1 VLRLVASL
9 CLVATFAGAQQVLIA
24 GNDRRAAVAAT
35 ADGLVLPAG
44 PLTLVELLEAVA
56 GFLCRS
62 YLYDF
67 DALGR
72 ADDLRLSRALALD
85 ATGAEEV
92 LLAALAARG
101 FLALPID
108 EPRGI
113 FQVIDLGTPQRSV
126 PVPPLP
132 WRTAEEIE
140 RRPRLRE
147 LVLTALPIGNVD
159 AAVLANAMRDFYSL
173 QGAWHPG
180 VPTATAVGPHLLL
193 LYGFRDQLAPAIAA
207 VRQLDRLAA
216 PSATSATT
224 TTTTTAAAEHAA
236 LLRRLDAL
244 EREVADLRARLAERR

>member
-1 VLRLVASL
+1 MLRFVASL

-24 GNDRRAAVAAT
+24 GNERRAAVAAT
-35 ADGLVLPAG
+35 VDGLVLPAG
-44 PLTLVELLEAVA
+44 QLTLVELLEAVA

-147 LVLTALPIGNVD
+147 LVLTALPIDNVD

-180 VPTATAVGPHLLL
+180 VPTATAVGPRLLL

-207 VRQLDRLAA
+207 VRQLDRLAG
-216 PSATSATT
+216 PSATT
-224 TTTTTAAAEHAA
+224 TPAAAAADHAA
-236 LLRRLDAL
+236 MRRRLDAL
-244 EREVADLRARLAERR
+244 EREVADLRARVAERR

>member
-1 VLRLVASL
+1 MLRLVASL

-24 GNDRRAAVAAT
+24 GNERRAAVAAD
-35 ADGLVLPAG
+35 AAGLTLPAG
-44 PLTLVELLEAVA
+44 QMTLVEVLDAVA

-67 DALGR
+67 EALSHAG
-72 ADDLRLSRALALD
+72 DVHLSRALALD

-113 FQVIDLGTPQRSV
+113 FQVVDLGTPQRSV

-132 WRTAEEIE
+132 WRTVEEIE
-140 RRPRLRE
+140 RRPRLRD
-147 LVLTALPIGNVD
+147 LVLTALPISNVD
-159 AAVLANAMRDFYSL
+159 AAVLANALRDFYSL

-180 VPTATAVGPHLLL
+180 VPTATAVGPRLLL

-216 PSATSATT
+216 PSAATPT
-224 TTTTTAAAEHAA
+224 PAAAEHAA